1 MAARSDLLRTEAEL
15 QLTQTLYGQRLAQMY
30 KGGRLTIV
38 DVLLSADD
46 LTGITRQL
54 DFYRLI
60 AEADEA
66 TVERM
71 EQLASRRRRAREQ
84 RSRPGASSR

>member
-1 MAARSDLLRTEAEL
+1 
-15 QLTQTLYGQRLAQMY
+15 MY
-30 KGGRLTIV
+30 KGGRLTII
-38 DVLLSADD
+38 DVLLTADD

-60 AEADEA
+60 AEADAA

-71 EQLASRRRRAREQ
+71 DQLASDVAALGTVDRVPARARADRRARA
-84 RSRPGASSR
+84 P